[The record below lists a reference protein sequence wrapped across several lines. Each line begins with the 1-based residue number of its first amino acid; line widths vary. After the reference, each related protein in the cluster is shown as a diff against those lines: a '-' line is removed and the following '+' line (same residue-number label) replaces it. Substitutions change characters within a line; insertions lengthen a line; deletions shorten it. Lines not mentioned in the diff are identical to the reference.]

1 MPNTRAKILIVD
13 DRLENIRALEITLQQ
28 LDIDIYSALSGNAA
42 LTLMVTHDFAVVL
55 MDVQMPGMDGFET
68 ASLMQHNRQTR
79 NIPII
84 FITAISKDEQHIFK
98 GYQSGAVDYLFKPI
112 NADILLCK
120 VNVFLKLYETR
131 IECEMMQEE
140 VNRSKNLES
149 LGILAGG
156 IAHDFNN
163 LLTAIFGN
171 IELARKFSVP
181 GGKAELLLQNSSTA
195 IDRSRELTKQLLTF
209 SKGGTPI
216 KRATSITALIT
227 NACSAFQARSSSNV
241 TINIPQD
248 IRSTKIDTEQIS
260 QVFHSMLVN
269 ADEAMPE
276 GGEISITAENVTIN
290 PNSALPL
297 KQGKYLKITMSDTG
311 PGIPEEIVGKI
322 FDPYFSTKQQ
332 CSQKGLGLGLAIC
345 HSIITRHGGCLQ
357 AESEKRRGA
366 VFYIYL
372 PAIEIEPLAG
382 SEQAALD
389 STPYAP
395 SKRGPKRI
403 LLMDDE
409 EFIIQVTGDILESL
423 GYDYESARNGEEA
436 LKLFIEAKKERR
448 PFDAVILDLSIR
460 KGMGGTET
468 IKRMLKIDKYV
479 RAIVASGYSED
490 DVMKNFRDYGFLAA
504 IAKPFDIN
512 GLEDAI
518 KQILD
523 K

>member
-1 MPNTRAKILIVD
+1 
-13 DRLENIRALEITLQQ
+13 
-28 LDIDIYSALSGNAA
+28 
-42 LTLMVTHDFAVVL
+42 
-55 MDVQMPGMDGFET
+55 
-68 ASLMQHNRQTR
+68 
-79 NIPII
+79 
-84 FITAISKDEQHIFK
+84 
-98 GYQSGAVDYLFKPI
+98 
-112 NADILLCK
+112 
-120 VNVFLKLYETR
+120 
-131 IECEMMQEE
+131 
-140 VNRSKNLES
+140 
-149 LGILAGG
+149 
-156 IAHDFNN
+156 
-163 LLTAIFGN
+163 
-171 IELARKFSVP
+171 
-181 GGKAELLLQNSSTA
+181 
-195 IDRSRELTKQLLTF
+195 
-209 SKGGTPI
+209 
-216 KRATSITALIT
+216 
-227 NACSAFQARSSSNV
+227 
-241 TINIPQD
+241 
-248 IRSTKIDTEQIS
+248 
-260 QVFHSMLVN
+260 
-269 ADEAMPE
+269 
-276 GGEISITAENVTIN
+276 
-290 PNSALPL
+290 
-297 KQGKYLKITMSDTG
+297 MSDTG

-357 AESEKRRGA
+357 AESEKGRGA